1 MDAFASQQGPYSSY
15 RGSFS
20 RASKVMDWFRRK
32 TLVKETLPE
41 PKSPALKSDSQSSFV
56 RIGEVASTASKAQE
70 SAQASTASHGNTD
83 KTEETKET
91 FDSTTDQENNTKTT
105 PTKSSVLSRSIDATT
120 TTPSVT
126 VTPRPTAATTFT
138 IGTSTQQSPPIT
150 IRTRSASTL
159 FDESRI
165 RVHNGLVDQSAL
177 STKPPQD
184 VFMEV
189 MQVLRGMGVEMKRE
203 SDFKLRCTRAKKKAA
218 GTSIGLGSVI
228 STGSGMSPFSI
239 MNNAS
244 TSKVKAVFSHRQ

>member
-1 MDAFASQQGPYSSY
+1 
-15 RGSFS
+15 
-20 RASKVMDWFRRK
+20 MDWFRRK

-126 VTPRPTAATTFT
+126 VTPRPTAATTLT
-138 IGTSTQQSPPIT
+138 IGTSTQQSPPTT

>member
-1 MDAFASQQGPYSSY
+1 
-15 RGSFS
+15 
-20 RASKVMDWFRRK
+20 MDWFRRK

-126 VTPRPTAATTFT
+126 VTPRPTAATTLT
-138 IGTSTQQSPPIT
+138 IGTSTQQSPPTT

-203 SDFKLRCTRAKKKAA
+203 SDFKLRCTRTKKKAA

>member
-1 MDAFASQQGPYSSY
+1 
-15 RGSFS
+15 
-20 RASKVMDWFRRK
+20 MDWFRRK

-70 SAQASTASHGNTD
+70 SAQASTTSHGNTD

-105 PTKSSVLSRSIDATT
+105 PTRSSVLSRSIDVTT

-126 VTPRPTAATTFT
+126 VTPRPTAATTLT
-138 IGTSTQQSPPIT
+138 IGTSAQQSPLT
-150 IRTRSASTL
+150 TVRTRSASTFT

-203 SDFKLRCTRAKKKAA
+203 TDFKLRCTRAKKKAA

-228 STGSGMSPFSI
+228 NTGSGMSPFSI

-244 TSKVKAVFSHRQ
+244 TSKVKAVFFHVSE

>member
-1 MDAFASQQGPYSSY
+1 
-15 RGSFS
+15 
-20 RASKVMDWFRRK
+20 MDWFRRK

-126 VTPRPTAATTFT
+126 VTPRPTAATTLT
-138 IGTSTQQSPPIT
+138 IGTSTQQSPPTT
-150 IRTRSASTL
+150 IRTRSALTL

>member
-126 VTPRPTAATTFT
+126 VTLRPTAATTLT
-138 IGTSTQQSPPIT
+138 IGTSTQQSPPTT

>member
-1 MDAFASQQGPYSSY
+1 
-15 RGSFS
+15 
-20 RASKVMDWFRRK
+20 MDWFRRK

-70 SAQASTASHGNTD
+70 SAQASTTSHGNTD

-105 PTKSSVLSRSIDATT
+105 PTRSSVLSRSIDVTT

-126 VTPRPTAATTFT
+126 VTPRPTAATTLT
-138 IGTSTQQSPPIT
+138 IGTSTQQSPLKT
-150 IRTRSASTL
+150 TVRTRSASTFT

-203 SDFKLRCTRAKKKAA
+203 TDFKLRCTRAKKKAA

-244 TSKVKAVFSHRQ
+244 TSKVKAVFFHVSE